1 MSVPALNNEQGRP
14 PLVHR
19 DRERAGIIINAIK
32 EGETTTMAAQS
43 GGIARRTLYEWL
55 YKGQEVRA
63 AREDNPDTQVTP
75 YDEDYL
81 WFLLQYELA
90 EHSRKKDLLGRIEDA
105 GKDPRKWQ
113 ANAWLLE
120 RLHPEEF
127 SLRSTLQV
135 TSEPEDRKV
144 FTLNIGRPHP
154 QRQNGGADV
163 EEADYEIVE

>member
-1 MSVPALNNEQGRP
+1 MGFPAVVNEQGRP
-14 PLVHR
+14 PIVHR
-19 DRERAGIIINAIK
+19 DRQRAEQIVSAISD
-32 EGETTTMAAQS
+32 GETTTMAAQA

-63 AREDNPDTQVTP
+63 AREDDPDTTITP

-81 WFLLQYELA
+81 WFLVQYEQAELA
-90 EHSRKKDLLGRIEDA
+90 RKRELLGRIGVA
-105 GKDPRKWQ
+105 GKDPKKWQ

-127 SLRSTLQV
+127 SLRSTVQV
-135 TSEPEDRKV
+135 MEGPSDREV

-154 QRQNGGADV
+154 ARQKEQEV
-163 EEADYEIVE
+163 EAADYEIVE

>member
-1 MSVPALNNEQGRP
+1 MSVPATINEQGRP
-14 PLVHR
+14 PIVHR
-19 DRERAGIIINAIK
+19 DRERAELIINAIK

-63 AREDNPDTQVTP
+63 AREENPEVQITP

-81 WFLLQYELA
+81 WFLLQYEIA
-90 EHSRKKDLLGRIEDA
+90 EHSRKKELVGRIEDA
-105 GKDPRKWQ
+105 GKDPKKWQ

-127 SLRSTLQV
+127 SLRSTVSVQ
-135 TSEPEDRKV
+135 SEPVEKQV

-154 QRQNGGADV
+154 QRQNGDSV
-163 EEADYEIVE
+163 EDADYEIVE